1 MFPARIRLFSLLGF
15 RVSIDISWFF
25 LAFYLVLTLS
35 TRYFPV
41 QIPHLGLKVYLAMAV
56 VGAAGLFLSIVL
68 HELAHAVVAR
78 GFGLPI
84 GGITLFI
91 FGGVAE
97 LRQEPTTPRAEFWV
111 AIVGPVASIGIAAA
125 CFAGEI
131 GAEAA
136 GWTGIAAVLAF
147 LTFINTVLALFNL
160 VPAFPLDGGRVL
172 RSIIWWRTGN
182 LRRATK
188 IASMFGTGFGGL
200 LVALGLVQLF
210 SGNTLGGTWQIL
222 IGLFLAAAASQARNQ
237 TATAMSLKGASVADL
252 MDRSPLSVPP
262 GISVGEL
269 VSDYLYRQNRKFVIV
284 ADGGQ
289 AMGYVGPEQIKKVPQ
304 SQWDETYVR
313 AIAAS
318 FTHDTVVSPAAPAV
332 EALRKLQSN
341 GIGHLAVLEG
351 STLAGTVSEANFVNF
366 LSVREELS
374 AIGAGP
380 QAGHAPSSR

>member
-35 TRYFPV
+35 TRYFPA
-41 QIPHLGLKVYLAMAV
+41 QIPHLGLKVYLAMAI

-111 AIVGPVASIGIAAA
+111 AIVGPVASIGISAA
-125 CFAGEI
+125 CFAGEV

-136 GWTGIAAVLAF
+136 GWTGIATILAF
-147 LTFINTVLALFNL
+147 LTLTNTVLALFNL

-182 LRRATK
+182 LRRATR

-200 LVALGLVQLF
+200 LVLLGLAQLF

-237 TATAMSLKGASVADL
+237 TATALSLKGASVADL
-252 MDRSPLSVPP
+252 MDRSPLTAPP
-262 GISVGEL
+262 GISVAEL
-269 VSDYLYRQNRKFVIV
+269 VRDYLYRLNRKFVII
-284 ADGGQ
+284 AEDGQ
-289 AMGYVGPEQIKKVPQ
+289 AIGYVGPEQIKKVPQ
-304 SQWDETYVR
+304 SQWNETYVR

-351 STLAGTVSEANFVNF
+351 SMLAGTVSEANFVNF

-380 QAGHAPSSR
+380 QAGPAPTGR